1 VTLKQISQQNLLVPK
16 SGRRREHLDNLFA
29 QNDLRPKIAME
40 LDSYEL
46 LKRLI
51 IAGMGIGFL
60 PRINILSE
68 LRAGVLQTVPTEGIV
83 IPRNLALISRI
94 DRVLTRAGHAFFTV
108 ATRGTHP
115 TAEAAKSQASA
126 GTASQASQVNGEIA

>member
-1 VTLKQISQQNLLVPK
+1 
-16 SGRRREHLDNLFA
+16 
-29 QNDLRPKIAME
+29 ME

-60 PRINILSE
+60 PRINILTE
-68 LRAGVLQTVPTEGIV
+68 LRAGLIKVVPTEGIV
-83 IPRNLALISRI
+83 IPRNLALISHSGRE
-94 DRVLTRAGHAFFTV
+94 LTRAGHAFFSV

-115 TAEAAKSQASA
+115 SAARAANSPNDAPRIYNDEFEGDSF
-126 GTASQASQVNGEIA
+126 

>member
-1 VTLKQISQQNLLVPK
+1 
-16 SGRRREHLDNLFA
+16 
-29 QNDLRPKIAME
+29 
-40 LDSYEL
+40 L

-60 PRINILSE
+60 PRINILAE

-83 IPRNLALISRI
+83 IPRNLALISRV
-94 DRVLTRAGHAFFTV
+94 DRILTRAGHAFFTV

-115 TAEAAKSQASA
+115 SAEIAKQGSA
-126 GTASQASQVNGEIA
+126 TASTPGENS